1 MKCTNFFI
9 KILTAHSGL
18 SSKRL
23 CGFAGWVV
31 CLFIC
36 IWCTIL
42 VIPAPEIVDLLFIC
56 STSLLGID
64 SVTSIWKKNINKN
77 EDNTETTTRK
87 HHTEG

>member
-18 SSKRL
+18 SSTRL

-64 SVTSIWKKNINKN
+64 SVTGIWKKNINKN
-77 EDNTETTTRK
+77 EDNTETSK
-87 HHTEG
+87 EG

>member
-36 IWCTIL
+36 
-42 VIPAPEIVDLLFIC
+42 

-64 SVTSIWKKNINKN
+64 SVTGIWKKNINKN
-77 EDNTETTTRK
+77 EDNTETSK
-87 HHTEG
+87 EG

>member
-42 VIPAPEIVDLLFIC
+42 VIPA
-56 STSLLGID
+56 D
-64 SVTSIWKKNINKN
+64 SRLTIYM
-77 EDNTETTTRK
+77 
-87 HHTEG
+87 